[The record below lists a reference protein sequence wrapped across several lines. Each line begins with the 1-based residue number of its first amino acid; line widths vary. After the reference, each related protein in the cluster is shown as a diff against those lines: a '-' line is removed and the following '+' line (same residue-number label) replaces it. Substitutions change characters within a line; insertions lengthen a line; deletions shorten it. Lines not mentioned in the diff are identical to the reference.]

1 MKLAYRLAG
10 LAALAILAAPASA
23 LADIGQFIGTW
34 ENVKSTDPG
43 IVRITIAQQGGSV
56 SVRAFGQCTPTPCDW
71 GQVSGTLYGAD
82 VQSQLPQQT
91 QVIRAEFNQSFARRQ
106 LIIHLSSGNQLR
118 VEVLTQFTDTSGRAN
133 NFDSDLFK
141 KAAAEDCIPFNPT
154 IVSAALVQGHWKLV
168 SGNMWMLDFGNK
180 QDEAKKAEAIVK
192 HYKFNR
198 QCFVGRPDPS
208 FTYWLVGDHSAAGAM
223 PGDDCVTFNPATVEA
238 KLDGGIWK
246 MVDGAHLMFGFPN
259 QAEAQQAVQIVKQF
273 GFTHSCF
280 VGRPGPSMSYQRK

>member
-1 MKLAYRLAG
+1 MNLSSRLAG
-10 LAALAILAAPASA
+10 LVALAMLAVPTSVS
-23 LADIGQFIGTW
+23 ADIGQFIGTW
-34 ENVKSTDPG
+34 ENVRSTDPG

-56 SVRAFGQCTPTPCDW
+56 SVRVFGQCTPTACDW
-71 GQVSGTLYGAD
+71 GQVSGTLYGSG

-91 QVIRAEFNQSFARRQ
+91 LVIRAEFNQSFARRQ

-118 VEVLTQFTDTSGRAN
+118 VEVFTQFTDTSGRASY
-133 NFDSDLFK
+133 FDSDLFK
-141 KAAAEDCIPFNPT
+141 KAAAAEDCIPFNPT
-154 IVSAALVQGHWKLV
+154 TVSAALVQGNWKLV

-192 HYKFNR
+192 HYQFNR
-198 QCFVGRPDPS
+198 QCFVGRPPS
-208 FTYWLVGDHSAAGAM
+208 FTYWLVGNHSGAGGI
-223 PGDDCVTFNPATVEA
+223 PGDDCVTFDPATVEA
-238 KLDGGIWK
+238 KLDGGMWK
-246 MVDGAHLMFGFPN
+246 MVDGNHLMFSFPS